1 MPLTFSIRSEL
12 ALAETGP
19 PARAARLLVEFA
31 KPALEYA
38 VNEYAVN
45 ELAKLA
51 LENNVEG

>member
-1 MPLTFSIRSEL
+1 MIKTLL
-12 ALAETGP
+12 HALDEQTDE
-19 PARAARLLVEFA
+19 AARLLVEFA